1 MTDKIIYELTGLGWA
16 SFSIIPENQK
26 GIGFTFSYLS
36 DPLNDLLAGLNRL
49 CEKTTNFEFISFSQE
64 PGEIFLMLE
73 RENENEINIEFYFTN
88 DLNFETDVNK
98 IKNSFEKIYFDK
110 DELKNFATKIFDETN
125 KLLENYGEKGYFEKW
140 AEYEF
145 PIQSFKKLELF
156 LEKNYR

>member
-1 MTDKIIYELTGLGWA
+1 MTEKIIYKLTGLGWA

-36 DPLNDLLAGLNRL
+36 DPLNDLLGGLNRL
-49 CEKTTNFEFISFSQE
+49 FEKTSNFEFIAFSQE

-73 RENENEINIEFYFTN
+73 RVKENEINIEFYYAN
-88 DLNFETDVNK
+88 DLNFETDINK
-98 IKNSFEKIYFDK
+98 IKNNFDKIYFDK
-110 DELKNFATKIFDETN
+110 DELQNFATKIFDEIN
-125 KLLENYGEKGYFEKW
+125 MLLENYGEKGYFEKW

-145 PIQSFKKLELF
+145 PIQNFKKLELL